1 MFSEA
6 YEFLARGGPLMVPIA
21 LCAVVGLTVFLER
34 LWVLQKNRILP
45 PHFLSVLEPYVRDR
59 RWDDVRRLCDSSTS
73 AIATLLRSCI
83 RYTGQSRQVVR
94 DSLEETGRRLHF
106 RMHRFVGVLGAIANI
121 APLLG
126 LLGTVTG
133 MIEVFQRVDD
143 TIQQTGDVQ
152 AGVLA
157 AGIWEALMTTAAG
170 LAIAIPAFIGFKYLG
185 SRIDY
190 FTTEL
195 EEKGD
200 FFSDHVSAAF
210 PTDSAISAVSQ
221 PQQGEPTEKTPLK
234 PVDKSNQE
242 SDESD
247 EGPTSK

>member
-6 YEFLARGGPLMVPIA
+6 YEFLARGGPLMVPIS
-21 LCAVVGLTVFLER
+21 LCAVIGLTVFLER
-34 LWVLQKNRILP
+34 LWVLQRNRILP
-45 PHFLSVLEPYVRDR
+45 PHFLSVLKPYVRDR

-73 AIATLLRSCI
+73 AIATLLRSGL

-143 TIQQTGDVQ
+143 TIRQTGDVQ

-170 LAIAIPAFIGFKYLG
+170 LSIAIPAFIGFKYLG

-195 EEKGD
+195 EERGD
-200 FFSDHVSAAF
+200 FFSDHLSSTFPNDAA
-210 PTDSAISAVSQ
+210 ASQ
-221 PQQGEPTEKTPLK
+221 PQRDEPAKKTALK
-234 PVDKSNQE
+234 PVEQSKE
-242 SDESD
+242 SDGPD
-247 EGPTSK
+247 EDSTRK